1 MTRVKSNIEASGCAV
16 DDQASSQLPHRTV
29 LRLRTLPYT
38 HREMSD
44 TTQTIKS
51 IDKESVHRITSGQV
65 VVDLATAVK
74 ELVENSLD
82 AGASSIGKYQPS
94 INPEPT
100 NTFKY
105 LEVRFKDQ
113 GLTSF
118 EVIDD
123 GTGIDKANYAAVAR
137 KHHTSKISQL
147 SDLLSV
153 QTFGFR
159 GEALASLCALCERV
173 TITTA
178 TAEEAPMGTV
188 LQFARSGELESS
200 SKKVARQRGTT
211 ILVEKLFA
219 PLPVRR
225 RELERMIKRDFSRAL
240 QILQAYAL
248 VPCVGGVWLSSTQ
261 APRGVRLTASNQTG
275 KGPRQNQVQSAP
287 LAQPDTTVDPVQRLR
302 ANASQVWGPKT
313 LEHFVPLELDFT
325 VPPEKSIL
333 KKIGKKSGES
343 SDELQVRVR
352 GLISKFAHMSGRLTS
367 ERQFFYLNGRPFEPK
382 QIQKAFNEVYKSFNS
397 TQMPMIIADFQLP
410 GDTFDIN
417 VSPDKRMIM
426 LHNEGGLI
434 NSLKTALETAFG
446 DARSTYQVND
456 GKLSRNNSNETKE
469 ENNTQTKLTSQTLT
483 TNPPRP
489 NKKIRLASPGSEP
502 ENASASPKNTS
513 SAPPKTPR
521 QLFRPESPS
530 EIWSPSPS
538 RPALAPS
545 APVESLPPRAYAS
558 PAKSVQTILSTSN
571 ASWNR
576 RTPVASSPQSRSSNL
591 PPSTPPPEPPLSH
604 DSPPSSDPD
613 LAHTKN
619 NQPKKGLT
627 NTGAAARSAFRE
639 RLAGMALPGSQP
651 VVQEAIVSDEEDE
664 LVHEEPAPAPKNAI
678 VPMRPTDP
686 SGPSSSPR
694 KAPGTTVESAQC
706 PEPMEVDP
714 VPNAPVAAVRT
725 PKKPRQRHPT
735 PESETRPTEFVKT
748 SQRRS
753 GRCGVDI
760 ERLKR
765 LYKGRAQQ
773 SQAETPA
780 PIMSPG
786 LKTDWENDDST
797 QAEQQLSR
805 VIQKQDFLSMEILG
819 QFNLGFIIVRLR
831 KKTPDGGSLDDLFI
845 IDQHAADEKF
855 NFERLQRTTKIQS
868 QRLIKPKV
876 LELSIV
882 DELTAI
888 DNMDILNKNG
898 FIIRVDKEAEE
909 GERPKVRLVAQPM
922 SKDTMFDMKDL
933 EEILHQM
940 KEGNSS
946 ETIRC
951 SKARAMFAMR
961 ACRSSIMIGTALKPR
976 HMANMV
982 RNLAGMDQPWNCPHG
997 RPTMRHLCNLQTYQ
1011 DEPRSESD
1019 WKAFGGLKL

>member
-1 MTRVKSNIEASGCAV
+1 
-16 DDQASSQLPHRTV
+16 
-29 LRLRTLPYT
+29 
-38 HREMSD
+38 MSD
-44 TTQTIKS
+44 TTTTIKS

-82 AGASSIGKYQPS
+82 AGASSI
-94 INPEPT
+94 
-100 NTFKY
+100 
-105 LEVRFKDQ
+105 EVRFKDQ
-113 GLTSF
+113 GLTSL

-188 LQFARSGELESS
+188 LQFAKSGELENS

-211 ILVEKLFA
+211 VLVEKLFA

-240 QILQAYAL
+240 QLLQAYAL
-248 VPCVGGVWLSSTQ
+248 VPSVGGAWLGSTR
-261 APRGVRLTASNQTG
+261 APRGVRLTVSNQAG

-287 LAQPDTTVDPVQRLR
+287 LAQPDATVDPIQRLR
-302 ANASQVWGPKT
+302 ASISQVWGPKT

-333 KKIGKKSGES
+333 KKIGKKGEGI

-382 QIQKAFNEVYKSFNS
+382 QIQKAFNEVYKSFNP

-426 LHNEGGLI
+426 LHNEAGLI
-434 NSLKTALETAFG
+434 TSLKAALENAFA

-456 GKLSRNNSNETKE
+456 GKLSRNNSDETKE
-469 ENNTQTKLTSQTLT
+469 ENTIQTKITSHTLKADAS
-483 TNPPRP
+483 RP
-489 NKKIRLASPGSEP
+489 NKKIRLASPENEPDSAPSGSKDITP
-502 ENASASPKNTS
+502 
-513 SAPPKTPR
+513 APPKTPKP
-521 QLFRPESPS
+521 LFRPDSP
-530 EIWSPSPS
+530 EAWSPSPA

-545 APVESLPPRAYAS
+545 APVESLPPRAYPS
-558 PAKSVQTILSTSN
+558 PAKSVQAILSTSN

-576 RTPVASSPQSRSSNL
+576 RTPLTPSSQSRSSNL
-591 PPSTPPPEPPLSH
+591 PPSTPPRSGLASH
-604 DSPPSSDPD
+604 DSPPSTDPSP
-613 LAHTKN
+613 ARTKT
-619 NQPKKGLT
+619 NQPEKTLK
-627 NTGAAARSAFRE
+627 NTGAAARNALRE

-651 VVQEAIVSDEEDE
+651 VVQEVITSDEEDE
-664 LVHEEPAPAPKNAI
+664 LIDEEPASASENPVASVAPTN
-678 VPMRPTDP
+678 P
-686 SGPSSSPR
+686 SGPSPSPR
-694 KAPGTTVESAQC
+694 KASRPIVKPAQN
-706 PEPMEVDP
+706 PEPIEVDS
-714 VPNAPVAAVRT
+714 VAKTPIRT

-735 PESETRPTEFVKT
+735 PESEARPTEFVKNN
-748 SQRRS
+748 QRCS
-753 GRCGVDI
+753 GRCAVDI

-765 LYKGRAQQ
+765 LYKNRAQKLQ
-773 SQAETPA
+773 SEITTPTTSLA
-780 PIMSPG
+780 
-786 LKTDWENDDST
+786 LKTDWENDDSA

-831 KKTPDGGSLDDLFI
+831 KRTPDSGSLDDLFI

-868 QRLIKPKV
+868 QRLIKPKI

-888 DNMDILNKNG
+888 DNMEVLNKNG
-898 FIIRVDKEAEE
+898 FVIQVDKETAED
-909 GERPKVRLVAQPM
+909 ERPKVRLVAQPM

-940 KEGNSS
+940 KEGNPS
-946 ETIRC
+946 ETVRC

-961 ACRSSIMIGTALKPR
+961 ACRSSIMIGTALKHR
-976 HMANMV
+976 HMTNMV

-1011 DEPRSESD
+1011 GQPESGSD
-1019 WKAFGGLKL
+1019 WRAFDGLKL

>member
-1 MTRVKSNIEASGCAV
+1 MT
-16 DDQASSQLPHRTV
+16 
-29 LRLRTLPYT
+29 
-38 HREMSD
+38 D

-51 IDKESVHRITSGQV
+51 IDRESVHRITSGQV
-65 VVDLATAVK
+65 VTDLQTAVK

-82 AGASSIGKYQPS
+82 AGASSI
-94 INPEPT
+94 
-100 NTFKY
+100 
-105 LEVRFKDQ
+105 EVRFKDQ

-123 GTGIDKANYAAVAR
+123 GSGIDKANYAAVAR

-173 TITTA
+173 TIITA

-211 ILVEKLFA
+211 VLVEKLFA

-240 QILQAYAL
+240 QLLQAYAL
-248 VPCVGGVWLSSTQ
+248 VPSVGGAWIDSSQ
-261 APRGVRLTASNQTG
+261 APRGIRLTASNQTG

-287 LAQPDTTVDPVQRLR
+287 LALPDTTVDPLQRLR
-302 ANASQVWGPKT
+302 ANVSQVWGPKT

-333 KKIGKKSGES
+333 KKIGKKSEGT

-397 TQMPMIIADFQLP
+397 TQMPMVIADFQLP

-426 LHNEGGLI
+426 LHNEAGLI
-434 NSLKTALETAFG
+434 SSLKVTALETAFA

-456 GKLSRNNSNETKE
+456 GKLSRNNSDETKE
-469 ENNTQTKLTSQTLT
+469 ETSTQTKLTSQTD
-483 TNPPRP
+483 PPRP
-489 NKKIRLASPGSEP
+489 NKKVRLASPEIDSETP
-502 ENASASPKNTS
+502 ASRSKDTISGPPQTPK
-513 SAPPKTPR
+513 P
-521 QLFRPESPS
+521 LFRPESPS
-530 EIWSPSPS
+530 GAWSPSPA

-545 APVESLPPRAYAS
+545 APVETLPSRAYAS
-558 PAKSVQTILSTSN
+558 PARSVQTVLSTSN

-576 RTPVASSPQSRSSNL
+576 RTPAASSSQSRSSGL
-591 PPSTPPPEPPLSH
+591 PPSTPPPPEPQ
-604 DSPPSSDPD
+604 DSPPSTDSGP
-613 LAHTKN
+613 ARTKYN
-619 NQPKKGLT
+619 PPGPGSKNR
-627 NTGAAARSAFRE
+627 GAAARSAFRE

-651 VVQEAIVSDEEDE
+651 VAQEVIDSDEEDE
-664 LVHEEPAPAPKNAI
+664 LVEEEAVPTLEGTEATVGSTIISSPEQDHRPAIKPAPN
-678 VPMRPTDP
+678 
-686 SGPSSSPR
+686 
-694 KAPGTTVESAQC
+694 
-706 PEPMEVDP
+706 PEPMKIDYTTK
-714 VPNAPVAAVRT
+714 APAAATRT

-735 PESETRPTEFVKT
+735 PELETRPAEFVKT
-748 SQRRS
+748 SQLRS
-753 GRCGVDI
+753 GHCGVDM

-765 LYKGRAQQ
+765 LYANKVLQPR
-773 SQAETPA
+773 SETPGPA
-780 PIMSPG
+780 ASPA
-786 LKTDWENDDST
+786 LKTDWENDDSV

-805 VIQKQDFLSMEILG
+805 VIQKQDFLSMDILG

-831 KKTPDGGSLDDLFI
+831 KKAPGGGSLDDLFI
-845 IDQHAADEKF
+845 VDQHAADEKF
-855 NFERLQRTTKIQS
+855 NYERLQRTTKIQS

-888 DNMDILNKNG
+888 DNMDVLSKNG
-898 FIIRVDKEAEE
+898 FVIQVDKEAAED
-909 GERPKVRLVAQPM
+909 ERPKVRLVAQPM
-922 SKDTMFDMKDL
+922 SKDTIFDMKDL

-946 ETIRC
+946 DTIRC

-961 ACRSSIMIGTALKPR
+961 ACRSSIMIGTALKHR
-976 HMANMV
+976 HMINMV
-982 RNLAGMDQPWNCPHG
+982 RNLAAMDQPWNCPHG

-1011 DEPRSESD
+1011 DKLKSESD
-1019 WKAFGGLKL
+1019 WKAFSALKL

>member
-1 MTRVKSNIEASGCAV
+1 
-16 DDQASSQLPHRTV
+16 
-29 LRLRTLPYT
+29 
-38 HREMSD
+38 MSD

-74 ELVENSLD
+74 ELVENSQLT
-82 AGASSIGKYQPS
+82 AFETS
-94 INPEPT
+94 
-100 NTFKY
+100 
-105 LEVRFKDQ
+105 EVRFKDQ
-113 GLTSF
+113 GLTSV

-123 GTGIDKANYAAVAR
+123 GTGIEKANYAAVAR

-200 SKKVARQRGTT
+200 TKKVARQRGTT
-211 ILVEKLFA
+211 VLVEKIFA

-225 RELERMIKRDFSRAL
+225 RELERMIKRDFGRAL
-240 QILQAYAL
+240 QLLQAYAL
-248 VPCVGGVWLSSTQ
+248 VPSVGGAWLGSTR
-261 APRGVRLTASNQTG
+261 APRGIRLTASNQIG

-287 LAQPDTTVDPVQRLR
+287 LSLPDTTVDPVQRLR
-302 ANASQVWGPKT
+302 ANISQVWGPKT

-333 KKIGKKSGES
+333 KKIGKKGEET

-352 GLISKFAHMSGRLTS
+352 GLISKFSHMSGRLTS

-397 TQMPMIIADFQLP
+397 SQMPMVIADFQLP
-410 GDTFDIN
+410 GNTFDIN

-426 LHNEGGLI
+426 LHNEAGLI
-434 NSLKTALETAFG
+434 TSLKTALETAFA

-456 GKLSRNNSNETKE
+456 GKLSRNNSDETKE
-469 ENNTQTKLTSQTLT
+469 ETSTQTKLTSQTLT
-483 TNPPRP
+483 TNPSRP
-489 NKKIRLASPGSEP
+489 SKRIRLESPEIEP
-502 ENASASPKNTS
+502 ENPSSRSKNITS
-513 SAPPKTPR
+513 GPSKTPKS
-521 QLFRPESPS
+521 LFRPESPS
-530 EIWSPSPS
+530 EIWSPSPA

-545 APVESLPPRAYAS
+545 APVESIPPRAYAS
-558 PAKSVQTILSTSN
+558 PTKSLQTVLSTSG

-576 RTPVASSPQSRSSNL
+576 RTPAASSSQSRSSNL
-591 PPSTPPPEPPLSH
+591 PPSTPPPEPH
-604 DSPPSSDPD
+604 DSPPSTDADPARTNYD
-613 LAHTKN
+613 QSEKSLK
-619 NQPKKGLT
+619 
-627 NTGAAARSAFRE
+627 NTGAVARSAFRE
-639 RLAGMALPGSQP
+639 RLAGMALPGSQS
-651 VVQEAIVSDEEDE
+651 VVQEVIVSDEEDE
-664 LVHEEPAPAPKNAI
+664 LVDEEPAPAPKDI
-678 VPMRPTDP
+678 VVPVSLTDP
-686 SGPSSSPR
+686 SSTSPSAR
-694 KAPGTTVESAQC
+694 KAPQLIVAPGQK
-706 PEPMEVDP
+706 PEPMEVGADLKAR
-714 VPNAPVAAVRT
+714 APAVRT

-735 PESETRPTEFVKT
+735 PESEARPTEFVKT
-748 SQRRS
+748 TQRRS
-753 GRCGVDI
+753 GRCEVDI
-760 ERLKR
+760 ERLKQ
-765 LYKGRAQQ
+765 LYKNRVQQ
-773 SQAETPA
+773 ARSEIPTSTTLPA
-780 PIMSPG
+780 
-786 LKTDWENDDST
+786 LKTDWENDDSA

-805 VIQKQDFLSMEILG
+805 VIEKQDFLSMDILG

-831 KKTPDGGSLDDLFI
+831 KMAPDGGSLDDLFI

-888 DNMDILNKNG
+888 DNMDILSKNG
-898 FIIRVDKEAEE
+898 FVIQVDKEAAED
-909 GERPKVRLVAQPM
+909 ERPKVRLVAQPM

-940 KEGNSS
+940 KEGNPS

-961 ACRSSIMIGTALKPR
+961 ACRSSIMIGTALKHR
-976 HMANMV
+976 HMTNMV

-997 RPTMRHLCNLQTYQ
+997 RPTMRHLCNLRTYQ
-1011 DEPRSESD
+1011 TGPKLESD
-1019 WKAFGGLKL
+1019 WKAFDVLKL

>member
-1 MTRVKSNIEASGCAV
+1 
-16 DDQASSQLPHRTV
+16 
-29 LRLRTLPYT
+29 
-38 HREMSD
+38 MSD

-82 AGASSIGKYQPS
+82 AGASK
-94 INPEPT
+94 
-100 NTFKY
+100 
-105 LEVRFKDQ
+105 VRFKDQ

-123 GTGIDKANYAAVAR
+123 GTGIEKANYAAVAR

-188 LQFARSGELESS
+188 LQFARSGELENS

-211 ILVEKLFA
+211 VLVEKLFA

-240 QILQAYAL
+240 QLLQAYAL
-248 VPCVGGVWLSSTQ
+248 IPSVGGIWLGSTR

-287 LAQPDTTVDPVQRLR
+287 LAQPDATVDLVQRLR
-302 ANASQVWGPKT
+302 ANVSQVWGPKT

-333 KKIGKKSGES
+333 KKIGKKGEGT

-382 QIQKAFNEVYKSFNS
+382 QIQKAFNEIYKSFNS

-434 NSLKTALETAFG
+434 NSLKTALETAFA
-446 DARSTYQVND
+446 DARSTYQIND

-469 ENNTQTKLTSQTLT
+469 ENTIQTKLTSQTLT
-483 TNPPRP
+483 INPSRP
-489 NKKIRLASPGSEP
+489 NKKIRLASPESEP
-502 ENASASPKNTS
+502 DNTS
-513 SAPPKTPR
+513 PGSKDTGSAPPKTPK

-530 EIWSPSPS
+530 EIWSPSPA

-545 APVESLPPRAYAS
+545 APVESLPPRAYAP
-558 PAKSVQTILSTSN
+558 PAKSVQAVLSTSN

-576 RTPVASSPQSRSSNL
+576 RTPVTSSSQSRSSIF

-604 DSPPSSDPD
+604 DSPPSSDPGPT
-613 LAHTKN
+613 HTRNYRDEKAL
-619 NQPKKGLT
+619 K
-627 NTGAAARSAFRE
+627 NTGAAARSALRE

-651 VVQEAIVSDEEDE
+651 VVQEVIVSDEEDE
-664 LVHEEPAPAPKNAI
+664 LFDEELAPADNNAV
-678 VPMRPTDP
+678 VPAGPTNP
-686 SGPSSSPR
+686 SGSSSAR
-694 KAPGTTVESAQC
+694 KVSDPTAKPAED

-714 VPNAPVAAVRT
+714 APKTAAAAVRT

-748 SQRRS
+748 SQRRA
-753 GRCGVDI
+753 GHCGVDI
-760 ERLKR
+760 ERLR
-765 LYKGRAQQ
+765 QLYKTRTQQ
-773 SQAETPA
+773 SRSEAPA
-780 PIMSPG
+780 LAASPG

-805 VIQKQDFLSMEILG
+805 VIQKRDFLSMEILG

-888 DNMDILNKNG
+888 DNMDVLNKNG
-898 FIIRVDKEAEE
+898 FVIQVDKEAEE

-933 EEILHQM
+933 EEILNQM

-946 ETIRC
+946 ETVRC

-961 ACRSSIMIGTALKPR
+961 ACRSSIMIGTALKHR
-976 HMANMV
+976 HMTNV
-982 RNLAGMDQPWNCPHG
+982 
-997 RPTMRHLCNLQTYQ
+997 
-1011 DEPRSESD
+1011 
-1019 WKAFGGLKL
+1019 

>member
-1 MTRVKSNIEASGCAV
+1 
-16 DDQASSQLPHRTV
+16 
-29 LRLRTLPYT
+29 
-38 HREMSD
+38 MSD
-44 TTQTIKS
+44 TTNTIKS

-82 AGASSIGKYQPS
+82 AGASSI
-94 INPEPT
+94 
-100 NTFKY
+100 
-105 LEVRFKDQ
+105 EVRFKDQ
-113 GLTSF
+113 GLTSL

-188 LQFARSGELESS
+188 LQFAKSGELESS

-211 ILVEKLFA
+211 VLVEKLFA

-240 QILQAYAL
+240 QLLQAYAL
-248 VPCVGGVWLSSTQ
+248 VPSVGGAWLGSTR
-261 APRGVRLTASNQTG
+261 APRGVRLTVSNQTG
-275 KGPRQNQVQSAP
+275 KGARQNQVQSAP
-287 LAQPDTTVDPVQRLR
+287 LAQPDATVDPVQRLR
-302 ANASQVWGPKT
+302 ASVSQVWGPKT
-313 LEHFVPLELDFT
+313 LEHFVPLELDFI

-333 KKIGKKSGES
+333 KKIGKKSERA

-417 VSPDKRMIM
+417 VSPDKRMIL
-426 LHNEGGLI
+426 LHNEVGLI
-434 NSLKTALETAFG
+434 TSLKTALENAFA

-456 GKLSRNNSNETKE
+456 GKLSRNNSDETKE
-469 ENNTQTKLTSQTLT
+469 ESTVQTKLISHTLKT
-483 TNPPRP
+483 DPSRP
-489 NKKIRLASPGSEP
+489 NKKIRLASPENEPNNTPSGS
-502 ENASASPKNTS
+502 KNTTP
-513 SAPPKTPR
+513 APPKTPKP
-521 QLFRPESPS
+521 LFRPESP
-530 EIWSPSPS
+530 EAWSPSPA

-558 PAKSVQTILSTSN
+558 PAKSIQAILSTSN

-576 RTPVASSPQSRSSNL
+576 RAPLASSSQSRSSDL
-591 PPSTPPPEPPLSH
+591 PPSTPPRPGSTSH
-604 DSPPSSDPD
+604 DSPPSTDSGP
-613 LAHTKN
+613 AHTKN
-619 NQPKKGLT
+619 NQPKKSLK
-627 NTGAAARSAFRE
+627 NTGAAARNALRE

-651 VVQEAIVSDEEDE
+651 VVQEVITSDEEDE
-664 LVHEEPAPAPKNAI
+664 LVDEESAPALKNPVAS
-678 VPMRPTDP
+678 VAHTDP
-686 SGPSSSPR
+686 PGASPS
-694 KAPGTTVESAQC
+694 PGKGSRSAVKPPQNL
-706 PEPMEVDP
+706 EPMEVDS
-714 VPNAPVAAVRT
+714 VAKTPVRT
-725 PKKPRQRHPT
+725 AKKPRQRHPT
-735 PESETRPTEFVKT
+735 PESETRPTEFVKNNHG
-748 SQRRS
+748 RS
-753 GRCGVDI
+753 GRCAVDI
-760 ERLKR
+760 ERLKK
-765 LYKGRAQQ
+765 LYKNRAQQ
-773 SQAETPA
+773 LRSETPT
-780 PIMSPG
+780 PITSPA
-786 LKTDWENDDST
+786 LKTDWANDNSV

-831 KKTPDGGSLDDLFI
+831 KKTSGGGLLDDLFI

-868 QRLIKPKV
+868 QRLIKPKI

-888 DNMDILNKNG
+888 DNMEVLNKNG
-898 FIIRVDKEAEE
+898 FVIQVDKEATED
-909 GERPKVRLVAQPM
+909 ERPKVRLVAQPM

-940 KEGNSS
+940 KEGTSS
-946 ETIRC
+946 ETVRC

-961 ACRSSIMIGTALKPR
+961 ACRSSIMIGTALKHR
-976 HMANMV
+976 HMTNMV

-997 RPTMRHLCNLQTYQ
+997 RPTMRHLCNLQTYRGQ
-1011 DEPRSESD
+1011 PESESD
-1019 WKAFGGLKL
+1019 WKAFDTLKL

>member
-1 MTRVKSNIEASGCAV
+1 M
-16 DDQASSQLPHRTV
+16 
-29 LRLRTLPYT
+29 
-38 HREMSD
+38 EMSD

-82 AGASSIGKYQPS
+82 AGASSI
-94 INPEPT
+94 
-100 NTFKY
+100 
-105 LEVRFKDQ
+105 EVRFKDQ
-113 GLTSF
+113 GLTSL

-137 KHHTSKISQL
+137 KHHTSKLSQL

-240 QILQAYAL
+240 QLLQAYAF
-248 VPCVGGVWLSSTQ
+248 VPSVGGAWLGSTR
-261 APRGVRLTASNQTG
+261 APRGIRLTVSNQTG

-287 LAQPDTTVDPVQRLR
+287 LALPDATIDPVQRLR
-302 ANASQVWGPKT
+302 ANVSQVWGPKT

-325 VPPEKSIL
+325 VPPERSIL
-333 KKIGKKSGES
+333 KKIGKKVEGT

-397 TQMPMIIADFQLP
+397 TQMPMVIADFQLP

-426 LHNEGGLI
+426 LHNEAGLI
-434 NSLKTALETAFG
+434 TSLKAALEAAFA

-456 GKLSRNNSNETKE
+456 GKLSRNNSDESKE
-469 ENNTQTKLTSQTLT
+469 DNLTQTKFTPQTLT
-483 TNPPRP
+483 VNSSRP
-489 NKKIRLASPGSEP
+489 NKKIRLASPEIEAETPSSGSRDT
-502 ENASASPKNTS
+502 ALG
-513 SAPPKTPR
+513 PPKTPKP
-521 QLFRPESPS
+521 LFRPESPS
-530 EIWSPSPS
+530 GVWSPSPA
-538 RPALAPS
+538 RPALVPS
-545 APVESLPPRAYAS
+545 APVESLPSRAYAS
-558 PAKSVQTILSTSN
+558 PARSIQTTLSTST

-576 RTPVASSPQSRSSNL
+576 RTPVASSSQSRSSDL
-591 PPSTPPPEPPLSH
+591 PPSTPPPLEPQ
-604 DSPPSSDPD
+604 DSPPSTDSGP
-613 LAHTKN
+613 ARTKN
-619 NQPKKGLT
+619 DQLGKRLK
-627 NTGAAARSAFRE
+627 NTGAVARSALRE

-651 VVQEAIVSDEEDE
+651 VVQEVILSDEEDA
-664 LVHEEPAPAPKNAI
+664 LLDEEPAPAPVTPAGSNGLEIFSPKNNQ
-678 VPMRPTDP
+678 RPVINPT
-686 SGPSSSPR
+686 
-694 KAPGTTVESAQC
+694 QI
-706 PEPMEVDP
+706 PEAMEVDP
-714 VPNAPVAAVRT
+714 VPKAPRT

-735 PESETRPTEFVKT
+735 PESEAHPAEFVKIG
-748 SQRRS
+748 QRRT
-753 GRCGVDI
+753 GRCVVDI

-765 LYKGRAQQ
+765 LYKDRAQQ
-773 SQAETPA
+773 SRSETPA
-780 PIMSPG
+780 PTTSPT
-786 LKTDWENDDST
+786 LKTDWENDDSA

-805 VIQKQDFLSMEILG
+805 VIQKQDFLLMDILG
-819 QFNLGFIIVRLR
+819 QFNLGFIIVRMR
-831 KKTPDGGSLDDLFI
+831 KEALDRGLLDDLFI
-845 IDQHAADEKF
+845 VDQHAADEKF

-868 QRLIKPKV
+868 QKLIKPKI

-888 DNMDILNKNG
+888 DNMDVLNKNG
-898 FIIRVDKEAEE
+898 FVIQVDKEASED
-909 GERPKVRLVAQPM
+909 ERPKVRLVAQPM

-940 KEGNSS
+940 KEGNAS

-961 ACRSSIMIGTALKPR
+961 ACRSSIMIGTALKHR
-976 HMANMV
+976 HMTNV
-982 RNLAGMDQPWNCPHG
+982 WFEIWLDWINHGIVPMDGQRCGICVICKHIKT
-997 RPTMRHLCNLQTYQ
+997 R
-1011 DEPRSESD
+1011 
-1019 WKAFGGLKL
+1019 

>member
-1 MTRVKSNIEASGCAV
+1 
-16 DDQASSQLPHRTV
+16 
-29 LRLRTLPYT
+29 
-38 HREMSD
+38 MSD

-82 AGASSIGKYQPS
+82 AGASNI
-94 INPEPT
+94 
-100 NTFKY
+100 
-105 LEVRFKDQ
+105 EVRFKDQ

-159 GEALASLCALCERV
+159 GEALASLCALSERV

-200 SKKVARQRGTT
+200 FKKVARQRGTT
-211 ILVEKLFA
+211 VLVEKLFA

-225 RELERMIKRDFSRAL
+225 RELERMIKRDFGRAL
-240 QILQAYAL
+240 QLLQAYAL
-248 VPCVGGVWLSSTQ
+248 VPSVGGAWLGSTR

-287 LAQPDTTVDPVQRLR
+287 LVQPDATVDPVQRLR
-302 ANASQVWGPKT
+302 ANVSQVWGPKT
-313 LEHFVPLELDFT
+313 LEHFVPLKLDFM
-325 VPPEKSIL
+325 VPAEKSIL
-333 KKIGKKSGES
+333 KKIGKSGEGT

-352 GLISKFAHMSGRLTS
+352 GLISKFTHMSGRLTN

-397 TQMPMIIADFQLP
+397 TQIPMIVADFQLP
-410 GDTFDIN
+410 GDTFDVN

-426 LHNEGGLI
+426 LHNEAGLI
-434 NSLKTALETAFG
+434 TSLKTALETTFA

-469 ENNTQTKLTSQTLT
+469 EGTTQTKLSSQTLLG
-483 TNPPRP
+483 NPPRP
-489 NKKIRLASPGSEP
+489 NKKVRLGSPEDRSENTP
-502 ENASASPKNTS
+502 SGPKDTT
-513 SAPPKTPR
+513 PPPLKTPK

-530 EIWSPSPS
+530 EIWSPSPA
-538 RPALAPS
+538 RPTLAPS

-558 PAKSVQTILSTSN
+558 PAKTVQAVLSTSN

-576 RTPVASSPQSRSSNL
+576 RTPVTSSSQSRSTDL
-591 PPSTPPPEPPLSH
+591 APSTPPRPEPMSH
-604 DSPPSSDPD
+604 DSPPLTDSG
-613 LAHTKN
+613 LAITGN
-619 NQPKKGLT
+619 AQPEKGLK
-627 NTGAAARSAFRE
+627 NTGAAARSALRE

-651 VVQEAIVSDEEDE
+651 VAQEVIISDEEDE
-664 LVHEEPAPAPKNAI
+664 LADEEPVPVPEDDVMHAVHEN
-678 VPMRPTDP
+678 T
-686 SGPSSSPR
+686 SSSPSSPNKVSHHTIKPAR
-694 KAPGTTVESAQC
+694 NPDA
-706 PEPMEVDP
+706 MEVDP
-714 VPNAPVAAVRT
+714 APNGPAAAVAVQT

-735 PESETRPTEFVKT
+735 PESEARPAEFVKST
-748 SQRRS
+748 QRQTF
-753 GRCGVDI
+753 RCGVDI

-765 LYKGRAQQ
+765 LYKKRVEQPL
-773 SQAETPA
+773 SEMPA
-780 PIMSPG
+780 STMSPQG
-786 LKTDWENDDST
+786 LKTDWQNDDSAR
-797 QAEQQLSR
+797 AEQQLSR
-805 VIQKQDFLSMEILG
+805 VIQKQDFLCMDILG

-831 KKTPDGGSLDDLFI
+831 KKAPDGGLLDDLFI
-845 IDQHAADEKF
+845 VDQHAADEKF

-882 DELTAI
+882 DELTVI
-888 DNMDILNKNG
+888 DNIDILAKNG
-898 FIIRVDKEAEE
+898 FVIQVDKEAAED
-909 GERPKVRLVAQPM
+909 ERPKVRLVAQPM

-961 ACRSSIMIGTALKPR
+961 ACRSSIMIGTALKHR
-976 HMANMV
+976 HMSNMV

-1011 DEPRSESD
+1011 DRPTLESD
-1019 WKAFGGLKL
+1019 WKVFEALKL

>member
-1 MTRVKSNIEASGCAV
+1 
-16 DDQASSQLPHRTV
+16 
-29 LRLRTLPYT
+29 
-38 HREMSD
+38 MSD

-82 AGASSIGKYQPS
+82 AGASSI
-94 INPEPT
+94 
-100 NTFKY
+100 
-105 LEVRFKDQ
+105 EVRFKDQ
-113 GLTSF
+113 GLSSV

-123 GTGIDKANYAAVAR
+123 GTGIEKANYAAVAR

-200 SKKVARQRGTT
+200 TKKVARQRGTT
-211 ILVEKLFA
+211 VLVEKIFA

-225 RELERMIKRDFSRAL
+225 RELERMIKRDFGRAL
-240 QILQAYAL
+240 QLLQAYAL
-248 VPCVGGVWLSSTQ
+248 VPSVGGAWLGSTR
-261 APRGVRLTASNQTG
+261 APRGIRLTASNQIG

-287 LAQPDTTVDPVQRLR
+287 LSLPDTTVDPVQRLR
-302 ANASQVWGPKT
+302 ANISQVWGPKT

-333 KKIGKKSGES
+333 KKIGKKGEET

-352 GLISKFAHMSGRLTS
+352 GLISKFSHMSGRLTS

-397 TQMPMIIADFQLP
+397 SQMPMVIADFQLP
-410 GDTFDIN
+410 GNTFDIN

-426 LHNEGGLI
+426 LHNEAGLI
-434 NSLKTALETAFG
+434 TSLKTALETAFA
-446 DARSTYQVND
+446 DARSTYQNPSS
-456 GKLSRNNSNETKE
+456 GSKNI
-469 ENNTQTKLTSQTLT
+469 TS
-483 TNPPRP
+483 
-489 NKKIRLASPGSEP
+489 G
-502 ENASASPKNTS
+502 
-513 SAPPKTPR
+513 PPKTPKS
-521 QLFRPESPS
+521 LFRPESPS
-530 EIWSPSPS
+530 EVWSPSPA

-545 APVESLPPRAYAS
+545 APVESIPPRAYAS
-558 PAKSVQTILSTSN
+558 PTKSLQTVLSTSG

-576 RTPVASSPQSRSSNL
+576 RTPAASSSQSRSSNL
-591 PPSTPPPEPPLSH
+591 PPSTPPPEPH
-604 DSPPSSDPD
+604 DSPPSTDAGP
-613 LAHTKN
+613 ARTN
-619 NQPKKGLT
+619 CNQSEKSLR
-627 NTGAAARSAFRE
+627 NTGAVARSAFRE

-651 VVQEAIVSDEEDE
+651 VAQEVIVSDEEDE
-664 LVHEEPAPAPKNAI
+664 LVDEEPAPAPKDI
-678 VPMRPTDP
+678 VVPVSLTDP
-686 SGPSSSPR
+686 SSTPPSAR
-694 KAPGTTVESAQC
+694 KAPQLIVAPGQK
-706 PEPMEVDP
+706 PEPMEVGADLKAR
-714 VPNAPVAAVRT
+714 APAVRT

-735 PESETRPTEFVKT
+735 PESDLKPGPQPFALPRNPGSATQRP
-748 SQRRS
+748 S
-753 GRCGVDI
+753 RCEVDI
-760 ERLKR
+760 ERLKQ
-765 LYKGRAQQ
+765 LYKNRVQQ
-773 SQAETPA
+773 ARSEIPTSTTLPA
-780 PIMSPG
+780 
-786 LKTDWENDDST
+786 LKTDWENDDSA

-805 VIQKQDFLSMEILG
+805 VIEKQDFLSMDILG

-831 KKTPDGGSLDDLFI
+831 KMAPDGGSLDDLFI

-888 DNMDILNKNG
+888 DNMDILSKNG
-898 FIIRVDKEAEE
+898 FVIQVDKEAAED
-909 GERPKVRLVAQPM
+909 ERPKVRLVAQPM

-940 KEGNSS
+940 KEGNPS

-961 ACRSSIMIGTALKPR
+961 ACRSSIMIGTALKHR
-976 HMANMV
+976 HMTNMV

-997 RPTMRHLCNLQTYQ
+997 RPTMRHLCNLRTYQ
-1011 DEPRSESD
+1011 TGPKLESD
-1019 WKAFGGLKL
+1019 WKAFDVLKL